1 LKVSLRVIEVTTY
14 GPMKFFD
21 VSSSVAEA
29 VEGCRSGVA
38 RIFSKGS
45 TSALVLAPPE
55 ALDGISEA
63 LSKLIPVE
71 KWRHG
76 NAYAHLRST
85 LLSTVR
91 IIPVEDGKLLI
102 PQSYRL
108 YLLET
113 RPVQSHRREVVV
125 EVFCEGT

>member
-1 LKVSLRVIEVTTY
+1 
-14 GPMKFFD
+14 MKFFD
-21 VSSSVAEA
+21 VSGSVAEA
-29 VEGCRSGVA
+29 AEGCRSGVA
-38 RIFSKGS
+38 RVFSKGS

-55 ALDGISEA
+55 ALDEISEA
-63 LSKLIPVE
+63 LSRLIPVE

-91 IIPVEDGKLLI
+91 IIPIENGRPLI
-102 PQSYRL
+102 PLGYRL

-125 EVFCEGT
+125 EVFCEDT